1 MSYTVPARCPT
12 TPTLTSFSPTSG
24 PTAGGTPIT
33 MNGTNFAL
41 GRDGARRRRPGDER
55 DVRERDAAR
64 GDDAGRHG
72 RRPDVQVDEPERHVG
87 DARRAASPTPRR
99 PAAPTLTSVSPT
111 SGPTAGGTTITLTGT
126 NFVSGATVRVGGTA
140 ATNVTF
146 VSATQ
151 LTARTPAGTAGA
163 RDVQV
168 TNPNGQSATRTGGF
182 TYTAPAT
189 APTLTS
195 VSPTSGPTAG
205 GTTITLTGTNFV
217 SGATVRVGGTA
228 ATNVAF
234 VSATQLTART
244 PAGTAGARDV
254 QVTNPNG
261 QSATRTGGFTY
272 TARRR
277 RRR

>member
-1 MSYTVPARCPT
+1 MA
-12 TPTLTSFSPTSG
+12 
-24 PTAGGTPIT
+24 
-33 MNGTNFAL
+33 
-41 GRDGARRRRPGDER
+41 
-55 DVRERDAAR
+55 
-64 GDDAGRHG
+64 
-72 RRPDVQVDEPERHVG
+72 
-87 DARRAASPTPRR
+87 
-99 PAAPTLTSVSPT
+99 
-111 SGPTAGGTTITLTGT
+111 
-126 NFVSGATVRVGGTA
+126 
-140 ATNVTF
+140 F

-182 TYTAPAT
+182 TYTAAAQ

-254 QVTNPNG
+254 QVTNPDG
-261 QSATRTGGFTY
+261 QSATRTGAFTY
-272 TARRR
+272 TARRAGPDDDGGVAGVGPDGGRHDDHADRHQLRVGRDGAGR
-277 RRR
+277 RHGGDERDVRRARRS

>member
-1 MSYTVPARCPT
+1 M
-12 TPTLTSFSPTSG
+12 
-24 PTAGGTPIT
+24 
-33 MNGTNFAL
+33 
-41 GRDGARRRRPGDER
+41 
-55 DVRERDAAR
+55 
-64 GDDAGRHG
+64 
-72 RRPDVQVDEPERHVG
+72 
-87 DARRAASPTPRR
+87 
-99 PAAPTLTSVSPT
+99 SPT

-182 TYTAPAT
+182 TYTAAV

-205 GTTITLTGTNFV
+205 GTTITLTGTDFV

-228 ATNVAF
+228 ATNVTF

-244 PAGTAGARDV
+244 PAGTAGVRDV
-254 QVTNPNG
+254 QVTNPDG
-261 QSATRTGGFTY
+261 QSVTRTGGFSY
-272 TARRR
+272 TAAASAPTLTSVSPASGPTAGGTTITLTGTGFVSGATVRVGGTAATNVTF
-277 RRR
+277 